1 MSVTIKEISTV
12 KKELAIEIGAEEIEK
27 KLAKT
32 YKRLQK
38 KAKVKGFRPGKTPL
52 NMVKRLYREQARMEV
67 MEDMVQEAYS
77 AALQEHDLSPI
88 AAPEIENVSFPEDDT
103 SLTFTAKVEILP
115 EITIGAYDDIELE
128 GRSVAVEEAEIDA
141 EMEKLQQS
149 MAQFKTIDERP
160 TQEGDTVEIDFVGRL
175 NGEEF
180 EGGSAENFSIEIGSG
195 RFIPDLERQLAGL
208 ELEKSYDLK
217 ASFPD
222 DYHKEELAGK
232 ETVFTVTVKSIREKI
247 VPELNDDLATQI
259 SGGEMETVAA
269 LREKMTE
276 YITSSKKDAVRNQY
290 TSKLLAALRER
301 TDFEL
306 PESMLKEE
314 QERALNAARSRFT
327 SQGIA
332 PEKADELISSH
343 SDKIESEAADT
354 VKNTLIL
361 EKLAELEKIEST
373 PDEVGERFQ
382 KFIQSSGSNPQDIF
396 EQFKGR
402 EGELTGMLQ
411 REVIMDKTI
420 SHLLDKVSYKAAGD
434 KAEAVTDET
443 EAPATDTE

>member
-27 KLAKT
+27 KLAKA

-38 KAKVKGFRPGKTPL
+38 KAKIKGFRPGKTPL

-77 AALQEHDLSPI
+77 AALQEHDIAPI

-103 SLTFTAKVEILP
+103 SLTFTARVEVLP

-128 GRSVAVEEAEIDA
+128 ERSVAVEEAEIDA

-160 TQEGDTVEIDFVGRL
+160 TRKGDTVEIDFVGRL

-180 EGGSAENFSIEIGSG
+180 EGGSAEKFSLEIGSG

-208 ELEKSYDLK
+208 DLGKSYDLK
-217 ASFPD
+217 ATFPE
-222 DYHKEELAGK
+222 DYHKEDLAGK

-276 YITSSKKDAVRNQY
+276 YITSSKKDAVRSQY
-290 TSKLLAALRER
+290 TSEMLAALRER

-327 SQGIA
+327 SQGIP
-332 PEKADELISSH
+332 PEKAEELISH
-343 SDKIESEAADT
+343 NRDTIASEAADT

-411 REVIMDKTI
+411 REVVMDKII
-420 SHLLDKVSYKAAGD
+420 SHLLDKVTYKP
-434 KAEAVTDET
+434 AEAKTEAAET
-443 EAPATDTE
+443 ETETPAQDTE